1 MRYDLAFFLCC
12 CKSFLGDD
20 SSGDNDFYG
29 ILGVERDASQEE
41 IKRAYKKQSL
51 LMHPDKLAQ
60 RGKTVTDEDQ
70 ARFTRMKEAYEVLSD
85 PHKRETYN
93 AVGERGMKW
102 IEEPFSIDPQELAH
116 NFANSSVL
124 DRSKI
129 FSIFVVFAVSV
140 LVLPIL
146 ICLHVDGVFGPD
158 ASWFAT
164 LIPLWLWDTFILFY
178 HVRVILMGPIS
189 RPEHIP
195 VDEWV
200 DPLPMKKRFFSLAR
214 FLLIVGFEV
223 LVALKLDHIAEVMW
237 SIVFIPLYIWE
248 ATTLFKKWPLAR
260 MRIVT
265 VEDLE
270 QALGKPFTQFTQAEK
285 DLIGKR
291 YNVVPN
297 LSSPEFEA
305 AQKLK
310 IRARHDIIKSIFRIV
325 FVVVLLVQLDANLEW
340 NWWLIFS
347 PFWVI
352 TVLICF
358 ANYQAFAEV
367 QENALKKDPNLF
379 RPKKPDVETGEG
391 TATSYGAVGANGQA
405 TPEDAGASNLTD
417 DEREE
422 LKAQVMAGSSRLC
435 SKCCSQGFLLFVVF
449 LFVAKLQGARF
460 SSLWI
465 ISPFLFIAGIMLCC
479 LGCAIFGIQEVPT
492 DGVEFDTADFGYTAG
507 DPKPPNTA
515 TNIPQQSDSTNY
527 TPPQPSQN
535 APEPVIVPP
544 PATAA
549 PSTISHETKPP
560 NEPDLLSNSE
570 VKNSTGEKEQFAEL
584 D

>member
-20 SSGDNDFYG
+20 TGDNDFYG
-29 ILGVERDASQEE
+29 ILDVERDASQEE

-60 RGKTVTDEDQ
+60 RGLTVTDEDQ

-102 IEEPFSIDPQELAH
+102 IDEPFSIDPQELAH

-129 FSIFVVFAVSV
+129 FSIFVFFAVSV
-140 LVLPIL
+140 LILPFL
-146 ICLHVDGVFGPD
+146 VCLHVDGIFGDD

-164 LIPLWLWDTFILFY
+164 LTPLWLWDTFILFY
-178 HVRVILMGPIS
+178 HIRVILMGPIS

-195 VDEWV
+195 PDEWV
-200 DPLPMKKRFFSLAR
+200 DPLPMKKRFFSLFR

-223 LVALKLDHIAEVMW
+223 LVTIKLDAILDLMW
-237 SIVFIPLYIWE
+237 SIVFVPLYVWE
-248 ATTLFKKWPLAR
+248 LTTLFKKWPLAR

-310 IRARHDIIKSIFRIV
+310 VRARHDIIKSLFRIV
-325 FVVVLLVQLDANLEW
+325 FVVILLVQLDWDLDW
-340 NWWLIFS
+340 NWWLVFS
-347 PFWVI
+347 PFWII

-391 TATSYGAVGANGQA
+391 NATSYGAVGANGQA
-405 TPEDAGASNLTD
+405 TPEDAAAASPLTEE
-417 DEREE
+417 EREE

-435 SKCCSQGFLLFVVF
+435 SKCCSQGFLLLVVL
-449 LFVAKLQGARF
+449 LFVGKLEGAGF

-492 DGVEFDTADFGYTAG
+492 DGVEFDTADFGYSSTEAKPTQAG
-507 DPKPPNTA
+507 M
-515 TNIPQQSDSTNY
+515 PQQPTQSSNY
-527 TPPQPSQN
+527 TPPQQQPPPPADPS
-535 APEPVIVPP
+535 PVIVPP
-544 PATAA
+544 PPSTPE
-549 PSTISHETKPP
+549 PSTIPATTEQA
-560 NEPDLLSNSE
+560 DQLSGTDVNAAP
-570 VKNSTGEKEQFAEL
+570 GQKEQLSEL

>member
-1 MRYDLAFFLCC
+1 MSVMRYDLAFFLCC
-12 CKSFLGDD
+12 CKSFLGHD
-20 SSGDNDFYG
+20 SSGENDFYG
-29 ILGVERDASQEE
+29 LLGVERDASPDE

-51 LMHPDKLAQ
+51 QMHPDKLAQ
-60 RGKTVTDEDQ
+60 RGQPVTEEDQ
-70 ARFTRMKEAYEVLSD
+70 AKFTRMKEAYEVLSD

-93 AVGERGMKW
+93 VVGERGMKW
-102 IEEPFSIDPQELAH
+102 IDEPFSIDPQELAH

-129 FSIFVVFAVSV
+129 FSIFVLLAVSV
-140 LVLPIL
+140 LILPIL
-146 ICLHVDGVFGPD
+146 ICLHVDGTFGDD

-164 LIPLWLWDTFILFY
+164 LIPLWLWDTFILLY
-178 HVRVILMGPIS
+178 HVRVILMGPIT

-195 VDEWV
+195 VEEWV
-200 DPLPMKKRFFSLAR
+200 DPLPMKKRYFSLSR
-214 FLLIVGFEV
+214 FLLIVAFEV
-223 LVALKLDHIAEVMW
+223 LVALKLDQIVNVMW
-237 SIVFIPLYIWE
+237 SIIFIPLYIWE
-248 ATTLFKKWPLAR
+248 VTTQFKKWPLAR

-270 QALGKPFTQFTQAEK
+270 QALGKPFSQFTPAETA
-285 DLIGKR
+285 LIGKR

-297 LSSPEFEA
+297 LNSPEFEA

-310 IRARHDIIKSIFRIV
+310 IRARHDIIKSIFRTV
-325 FVVVLLVQLDANLEW
+325 FVVVLVLQLDANLGW

-379 RPKKPDVETGEG
+379 RPKKADVEAGMG
-391 TATSYGAVGANGQA
+391 AATSYGAVGANGQA
-405 TPEDAGASNLTD
+405 TPDDAGASNLTD
-417 DEREE
+417 EEREE

-465 ISPFLFIAGIMLCC
+465 ISPFLFIAGMMLCC

-492 DGVEFDTADFGYTAG
+492 DGVEFDTADFGYSSG
-507 DPKPPNTA
+507 EPNQPNKTNMPQPSEA
-515 TNIPQQSDSTNY
+515 TIY
-527 TPPQPSQN
+527 KPPQPSQTP
-535 APEPVIVPP
+535 AEPVIVPP
-544 PATAA
+544 PPSAA
-549 PSTISHETKPP
+549 SPEPSTIAPETKTPQLADAVP
-560 NEPDLLSNSE
+560 EPVKSNHVS
-570 VKNSTGEKEQFAEL
+570 EL